1 MNALEQLRGRLGRT
15 LRLPV
20 ARWGGLAALLLLG
33 AGLVLAQFSY
43 RGRLLPLEP
52 GFVPE
57 PADGDVPAE
66 FYFARLAY
74 SDPWGDRVRERPWM
88 IDSPAAERHFLQ
100 GLRRL
105 SNVNARSKEVYVRA
119 TENEIFDYPWL
130 YAVEPGHWDLTEQEA
145 EALREYMLRGG
156 FMIFDDFHGTY
167 EWAFFMRGLRKIFP
181 ERPVV
186 DLKSDDEVFHV
197 LYDTVP
203 EEQIPGLQLLAT
215 GQTWER
221 DGKIPHWRGIYDDQG
236 RLMAVINFNMDLGDA
251 WEHADWP
258 EYPERYTAMSYRFG
272 INYII
277 YAMTH

>member
-1 MNALEQLRGRLGRT
+1 MRVLERLRGRAP
-15 LRLPV
+15 RLPA

-33 AGLVLAQFSY
+33 GGLVLAQFSY
-43 RGRLLPLEP
+43 RGRTLPLEA
-52 GFVPE
+52 GYAPE

-119 TENEIFDYPWL
+119 AENELFDYPWL

-145 EALREYMLRGG
+145 ETLREYMLRGG

-186 DLKSDDEVFHV
+186 EIDGHDAVFHT
-197 LYDTVP
+197 LYDIDERFQVP
-203 EEQIPGLQLLAT
+203 GVQMLYSGQAWEQ
-215 GQTWER
+215 
-221 DGKIPHWRGIYDDQG
+221 DGVEPHWRGVYDDKG
-236 RLMAVINFNMDLGDA
+236 RLMVIINFNMDLGDA
-251 WEHADWP
+251 WEWADLP
-258 EYPERYTAMSYRFG
+258 EYPERFTSLAYRVG
-272 INYII
+272 INYIM

>member
-1 MNALEQLRGRLGRT
+1 MKVLERLRGRAGRT
-15 LRLPV
+15 PRLWA

-33 AGLVLAQFSY
+33 GGLMLAQFSY
-43 RGRLLPLEP
+43 RGHLLPLEP
-52 GFVPE
+52 GYAPE

-100 GLRRL
+100 GVRRL

-119 TENEIFDYPWL
+119 TDKDVFDYPWL
-130 YAVEPGHWDLTEQEA
+130 YAVEPGHWDITEEEA

-167 EWAFFMRGLRKIFP
+167 EWAFFMRGFQKIFP

-186 DLKSDDEVFHV
+186 ELKEDNEIFHV
-197 LYDTVP
+197 LYDTP
-203 EEQIPGLQLLAT
+203 PDIQIPGLQFLAT
-215 GQTWER
+215 GQTWEH
-221 DGKIPHWRGIYDDQG
+221 DGKIPHWRGVYDDEG
-236 RLMAVINFNMDLGDA
+236 RLMAVINFDMDLGDA

-258 EYPERYTAMSYRFG
+258 EYPERYTAMAYRFG

-277 YAMTH
+277 YSMTH